1 MFVGSFINNVALL
14 VCMDDYK
21 TMLTNVRK
29 GLPES
34 VFEKE
39 RFSIPK
45 VVGHVQGSRTI
56 ISNFLQIA
64 TTLRREPSQILK
76 YTLRELATPGELKGN
91 GSVLMGTKVPA
102 SRINEKIQQYANEFV
117 FCPECGKPDT
127 KLDKEGQVLYI
138 KCQACGSRNVVKSRI

>member
-1 MFVGSFINNVALL
+1 MGITFIYASFIPIG
-14 VCMDDYK
+14 MDEYK
-21 TMLTNVRK
+21 KMLADVRK

-45 VVGHVQGSRTI
+45 VVGHIQGSRTV
-56 ISNFLQIA
+56 ISNFMQIA
-64 TTLRREPSQILK
+64 TTLRREPGQIVK

-91 GSVLMGTKVPA
+91 GSLLMGTKVPA

-127 KLDKEGQVLYI
+127 KLEKDGQVLYI